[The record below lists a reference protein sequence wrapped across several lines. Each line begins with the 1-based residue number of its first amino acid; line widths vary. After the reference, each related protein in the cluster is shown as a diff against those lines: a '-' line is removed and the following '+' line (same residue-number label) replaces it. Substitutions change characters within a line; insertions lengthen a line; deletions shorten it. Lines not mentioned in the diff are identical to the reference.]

1 MSPAATATDSS
12 LLQLTSSPSRA
23 LSARRMHSRGAGH
36 EGGARAFAATV
47 TVAVSLLLS
56 PGSGGDGDLS
66 HVLFPFLVPCRGR
79 QRGLDCRHEPEFQ
92 MPR

>member
-1 MSPAATATDSS
+1 
-12 LLQLTSSPSRA
+12 
-23 LSARRMHSRGAGH
+23 MHSSTAEGRDTR
-36 EGGARAFAATV
+36 EGGTFGATV

-56 PGSGGDGDLS
+56 PGSTGDADLS